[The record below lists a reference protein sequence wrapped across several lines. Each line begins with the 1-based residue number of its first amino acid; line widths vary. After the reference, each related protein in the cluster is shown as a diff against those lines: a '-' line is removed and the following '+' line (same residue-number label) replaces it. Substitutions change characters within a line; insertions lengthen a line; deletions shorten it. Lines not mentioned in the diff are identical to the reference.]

1 EPGFC
6 KWVVRE
12 SQKDDAS
19 ERLTDFAEWLQ
30 EQGVSPFSDGLVG
43 FSKHADLTYE
53 EALEQEPGF
62 CKWVLWES
70 QKDDASEI
78 LMDFAEWLQK
88 QGVSPMRSGL
98 VGFSKH
104 ADLTY
109 EEALEQ
115 EPGFC
120 NWVLRESQKDNA
132 RGRLMDFAEWLQ
144 KQGVSPMRSGLVG
157 FSKGSRAHEVQ
168 QEPGFCKWVVRESQK
183 DDASERLTDFAA
195 WLQKRGVEAGYS

>member
-78 LMDFAEWLQK
+78 LMDFAEWFT
-88 QGVSPMRSGL
+88 R
-98 VGFSKH
+98 
-104 ADLTY
+104 T
-109 EEALEQ
+109 
-115 EPGFC
+115 
-120 NWVLRESQKDNA
+120 
-132 RGRLMDFAEWLQ
+132 
-144 KQGVSPMRSGLVG
+144 
-157 FSKGSRAHEVQ
+157 
-168 QEPGFCKWVVRESQK
+168 
-183 DDASERLTDFAA
+183 
-195 WLQKRGVEAGYS
+195 

>member
-43 FSKHADLTYE
+43 FSKH
-53 EALEQEPGF
+53 PGF

-88 QGVSPMRSGL
+88 QGVSTRS
-98 VGFSKH
+98 
-104 ADLTY
+104 
-109 EEALEQ
+109 
-115 EPGFC
+115 
-120 NWVLRESQKDNA
+120 
-132 RGRLMDFAEWLQ
+132 
-144 KQGVSPMRSGLVG
+144 
-157 FSKGSRAHEVQ
+157 
-168 QEPGFCKWVVRESQK
+168 
-183 DDASERLTDFAA
+183 
-195 WLQKRGVEAGYS
+195 

>member
-157 FSKGSRAHEVQ
+157 FSKHAVLTYEEALE
-168 QEPGFCKWVVRESQK
+168 QEPGFCKWVRSR
-183 DDASERLTDFAA
+183 ASASGWCGRARKTTPA
-195 WLQKRGVEAGYS
+195 RG